1 MCYYVKMAFI
11 GDTLKHD
18 WRDVLN
24 NFIVTA
30 GGLTIYQY
38 TVAPYFEEL
47 GGESPIART
56 LRAAALCVTL
66 EEARKVLQAGGFNL
80 SVF

>member
-1 MCYYVKMAFI
+1 MAFI
-11 GDTLKHD
+11 QDTIKHD
-18 WRDVLN
+18 WREALN

-47 GGESPIART
+47 GGESTIART
-56 LRAAALCVTL
+56 LRAAALCVSL

>member
-1 MCYYVKMAFI
+1 MSFI
-11 GDTLKHD
+11 GDTIMRD

-24 NFIVTA
+24 NFIITA

-38 TVAPYFEEL
+38 TVAPYLEEL

-56 LRAAALCVTL
+56 LRAAALCVSL